1 MLWPWWLV
9 EKAACWGEQRS
20 FILSFSVVH
29 FSFSPAQMS
38 VLRTFG
44 PILTPCYFVSLVLSG
59 LSCWSFSGWVDHC
72 ICLPDVPRLPRCGNL
87 ADFKETTR
95 RSELICSCGLSCS
108 LSFSS
113 TLLAFRVLSSFVVS
127 CVVGSPFQC
136 LVFFFCFVSIFS
148 PLNKRI
154 EPKETRAHTVQRG
167 PPGAPTTVRVAV
179 SVCGWMWHAAC
190 LEGKQL

>member
-1 MLWPWWLV
+1 MLRLWWLV

-72 ICLPDVPRLPRCGNL
+72 ICLPDVPRLPRRRNL

-95 RSELICSCGLSCS
+95 RSELICSRRLSCS

-127 CVVGSPFQC
+127 RVVGSPFPC
-136 LVFFFCFVSIFS
+136 LVFFPALLAFF
-148 PLNKRI
+148 PL
-154 EPKETRAHTVQRG
+154 
-167 PPGAPTTVRVAV
+167 
-179 SVCGWMWHAAC
+179 
-190 LEGKQL
+190 